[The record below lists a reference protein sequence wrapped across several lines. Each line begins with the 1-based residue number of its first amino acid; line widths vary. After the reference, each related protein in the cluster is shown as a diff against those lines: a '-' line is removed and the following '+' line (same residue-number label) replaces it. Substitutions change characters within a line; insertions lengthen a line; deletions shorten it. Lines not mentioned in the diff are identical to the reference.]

1 MRLNKNNMELIIK
14 PFRGLPCELER
25 LRNML
30 TIFKR
35 EYAKTNDEA
44 DSIQEVIEHID
55 RILKI

>member
-1 MRLNKNNMELIIK
+1 MNNDE
-14 PFRGLPCELER
+14 FSVTDFTR